1 MRRTI
6 GVLAVV
12 SALSLGVVACG
23 DDENSSSSSKSQSSA
38 AGSGGKDIK
47 GALVQVI
54 DAAPSPAVQG
64 LDKGYKARGAELGL
78 KVEVAQSNFDPTK
91 DIANIKN
98 AISKGAK
105 GLLLIPVSVPAVT
118 PALKEAADKGVCVGV
133 AYSNVSKD
141 KPIAPGVKTY
151 FGYDDNVGARNLAD
165 AIAKK
170 MGGKGGLVFIGGAA
184 ADPGTQTREKAVR
197 DLLKEGYPGIK
208 FLGAQPADYDAAK
221 ARTVMQNFVQ
231 KYGDQITGVIAAADN
246 MAEAAADFIATSKLK
261 GKVAVGGFGGQKT
274 FFDRITAGKAYAS
287 VPFPVVDDG
296 KRAMNRIAECIKGD
310 KNTTFDSSTTH
321 PSLQPLKDAG
331 YVVTA
336 DNANS
341 YTPQY

>member
-1 MRRTI
+1 MRTTI
-6 GVLAVV
+6 CVLAVAG
-12 SALSLGVVACG
+12 ALSLAVAACG
-23 DDENSSSSSKSQSSA
+23 EEEDGSDAGKAQTSA
-38 AGSGGKDIK
+38 TAGGGGDVK

-64 LDKGYKARGAELGL
+64 LDKGYKQRAAELGI
-78 KVEVAQSNFDPTK
+78 KVDVAQSNFDPTK
-91 DIANIKN
+91 DIANIKD

-105 GLLLIPVSVPAVT
+105 GLLLIPVSVAADT
-118 PALKEAADKGVCVGV
+118 PALNEAAAKGLCVGV
-133 AYSNVSKD
+133 AYSNVSED
-141 KPIAPGVKTY
+141 KPIAPGIKTY
-151 FGYDDNVGARNLAD
+151 LGYDDNLGGRNLAE

-197 DLLKEGYPGIK
+197 ALLKEKYPDIK
-208 FLGAQPADYDAAK
+208 FLGSQPADYDAAK

-231 KYGDQITGVIAAADN
+231 QYGDQITGVIAAADN
-246 MAEAAADFIATSKLK
+246 MAEAAADYVATSKLK
-261 GKVAVGGFGGQKT
+261 GKVAIGGFGGQKT

-296 KRAMNRIAECIKGD
+296 KRAMDRIAECIKGD
-310 KNTTFDSSTTH
+310 KSTKFDSSTTQ
-321 PSLQPLKDAG
+321 PALQPLKDAN

-336 DNANS
+336 DNADG